1 MSFNVS
7 AVKFVKIPDLLK
19 ERGKREAN
27 SSNRKQRETNSNF
40 ALHKRRMHKPAGGS
54 TGRPEGR
61 GGGFRTQRIKK
72 KYASQMKLAH
82 SNICK
87 RTKAEQHLSRA
98 ESSLRK
104 RTEQQYLN
112 FCWFISQDAAS

>member
-1 MSFNVS
+1 MSLHVS
-7 AVKFVKIPDLLK
+7 AGKFVNISNLLK
-19 ERGKREAN
+19 ERGKRKAN
-27 SSNRKQRETNSNF
+27 TSNRKREETNSNF

-61 GGGFRTQRIKK
+61 GGGYKTQRIK

-82 SNICK
+82 STICK

-98 ESSLRK
+98 ESSLRN

-112 FCWFISQDAAS
+112 FC